1 MDACKHPFTDEVV
14 ITVSR
19 QEALEIGQAW
29 LLWAIQQ
36 GSGAVEAARLIAV
49 AQQSTAE
56 EIGHA

>member
-1 MDACKHPFTDEVV
+1 V